1 MNLSDR
7 PRLRL
12 LTLCALYLVQG
23 IPTGFVTITL
33 AAFLAEQGASPAQ
46 VATFIAVGWLPW
58 GVKLFFGPL
67 VDRFTHSAMG
77 RRRPWI
83 LGAEVGMI
91 TVLSTMIAIPDLADR
106 FLVLTALV
114 FVGNLFNALQDVS
127 TDGMAVDLLKP
138 EERGRANGAMWSAKI
153 LGIAIGGAGMSTVM
167 ASSGLRAALF
177 VQLTLVIATMLLPLT
192 IREREGERRFP
203 WSPGRS
209 QTSPGRRAEDED
221 PLGGLF
227 ATFRRMFSAPS
238 ARFGGL
244 LALLAPLPTR
254 MLVALGPIFVIQEAG
269 WSDTAFAQFIGG
281 PALLAGVAGALLGGR
296 LADRLGRRRV
306 MVSAVMGIA
315 LLFIVF
321 ALAEPGWDVRW
332 VMAVFLLLG
341 ILLDMMLKIA
351 LASQFMFLAETEA
364 AATHFIVYMTLG
376 NMSNVLG
383 SIIIIPLEALFDYQ
397 TIFLC
402 AAGFNAVTL
411 WLLKGRALGAPVRVR
426 NETEGITL

>member
-7 PRLRL
+7 PRWRL

-23 IPTGFVTITL
+23 IPAGFVTITL
-33 AAFLAEQGASPAQ
+33 AAFLAEQGASAAQ
-46 VATFIAVGWLPW
+46 VAAFVAVGWLPW

-91 TVLSTMIAIPDLADR
+91 TVLVTMIAIPDLAGR
-106 FLVLTALV
+106 LLVLTALV

-127 TDGMAVDLLKP
+127 TDGMAVDLLQP

-153 LGIAIGGAGMSTVM
+153 LGIVIGGAGMSTVM
-167 ASSGLRAALF
+167 ASSGLRAALA
-177 VQLTLVIATMLLPLT
+177 VQLTLVISVMLLPLT

-203 WSPGRS
+203 WSVGKGR
-209 QTSPGRRAEDED
+209 TSGVVGGD
-221 PLGGLF
+221 PLSGLF
-227 ATFRRMFSAPS
+227 ATLRRMFSAPR
-238 ARFGGL
+238 ARLAGV

-269 WSDTAFAQFIGG
+269 WSDTAFAQFVGG

-296 LADRLGRRRV
+296 LADRLGRQRV
-306 MVSAVMGIA
+306 MVAAVVGIA
-315 LLFIVF
+315 LLFSLF

-332 VMAVFLLLG
+332 VMAVFLLFG
-341 ILLDMMLKIA
+341 ILLDMTLKIA
-351 LASQFMFLAETEA
+351 LASQFMFLAEKEA

-383 SIIIIPLEALFDYQ
+383 SAIIIPLEALFSYQ
-397 TIFLC
+397 TIFFC

-411 WLLKGRALGAPVRVR
+411 GLLKRLAVKAPAMVLSEAEGATR
-426 NETEGITL
+426 